1 MSADFEPS
9 QGLAQAVQDHCKGVT
24 ASHKYPRQIKLLP
37 ELPKTTSARIRRETA
52 RTTG

>member
-9 QGLAQAVQDHCKGVT
+9 QGLAIQDHCKGVT
-24 ASHKYPRQIKLLP
+24 APHRYPRQIKLLP